1 MYIDILLDIRLIH
14 LMSALY
20 CRSWY
25 RNLSSFNRMWNHDVV
40 FVCKI

>member
-1 MYIDILLDIRLIH
+1 MYIGMLLDIFLVK

-25 RNLSSFNRMWNHDVV
+25 RNLSSFNRM
-40 FVCKI
+40 